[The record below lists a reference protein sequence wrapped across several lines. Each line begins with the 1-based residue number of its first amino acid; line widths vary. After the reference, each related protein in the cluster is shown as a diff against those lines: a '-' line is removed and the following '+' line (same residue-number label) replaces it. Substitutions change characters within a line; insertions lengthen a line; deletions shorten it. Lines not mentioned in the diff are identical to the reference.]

1 MNVMVKKEKEN
12 GNIIEEIN
20 IERKDIDII
29 DNSKQAA
36 KEPSQKSKVTFGLF
50 EVIVFL
56 MAFSIIACL
65 LGYVIG
71 NQNKKETPS
80 EKVTESKELQTF
92 IDQYNYILNNYYGDI
107 DKERL
112 IQSAIGGMLSSLDE
126 YSGLL
131 DSSSNSFNVTLEG
144 SYEGVG
150 IEISNDTQGNIV
162 IRKVYEDTPAAKA
175 GLQANDIIVKFN
187 DIELTGKT
195 SSELVNLIQGVER
208 MKLTIQ
214 RDSNTFEVKVVR
226 EAITLKSVD
235 FGMLDNKIGYIQISI
250 FANNTYAQFK
260 EALETLERD
269 GMEKLIIDVRGNGG
283 GYLSSVDRMLG
294 LFMDSS
300 HVIYQTEVKDK
311 VEKFYSKGKTNKQYP
326 IVVLQNRG
334 SASASEILTSSLKEN
349 MNAYIIGDRS
359 YGKGTVQELQ
369 SAEGVGQ
376 YKFTTKKWLTPN
388 GNWIHEKGIEPD
400 LEVSI
405 DESYLENPIKENDA
419 QFQEAL
425 KYLKN
430 L

>member
-1 MNVMVKKEKEN
+1 MAKKTEEN
-12 GNIIEEIN
+12 ENIIEEKITPEDN
-20 IERKDIDII
+20 IEAME
-29 DNSKQAA
+29 NSKQ
-36 KEPSQKSKVTFGLF
+36 PRVNNRKSKNKVTFGLF

-71 NQNKKETPS
+71 NQNKKESPS
-80 EKVTESKELQTF
+80 KAVTESKELQTF
-92 IDQYNYILNNYYGDI
+92 IDQYNYILDNYYGDI
-107 DKERL
+107 DKEKL

-131 DSSSNSFNVTLEG
+131 DNSSNSFNITLEG
-144 SYEGVG
+144 SYEGIG

-175 GLQANDIIVKFN
+175 GLQANDIITKFN
-187 DIELTGKT
+187 ELELTGKA

-208 MKLTIQ
+208 MRLTIQ
-214 RDSNTFEVKVVR
+214 RGSETLEVKVVR
-226 EAITLKSVD
+226 EAITLKSVNY
-235 FGMLDNKIGYIQISI
+235 GMLENKIGYIQISI

-260 EALETLERD
+260 EALESLERD

-311 VEKFYSKGKTNKQYP
+311 VEKFYSKGKTNKEYP
-326 IVVLQNRG
+326 IVILQNRG

-349 MNAYIIGDRS
+349 LNAYIIGDRS

-400 LEVSI
+400 LGVSI
-405 DESYLENPIKENDA
+405 DESYLENPTRENDK

-425 KYLKN
+425 KYLN
-430 L
+430 GLNS

>member
-1 MNVMVKKEKEN
+1 MAKKAEENESVIKEQIMQEN
-12 GNIIEEIN
+12 DIETIDSPKQPGVDN
-20 IERKDIDII
+20 RK
-29 DNSKQAA
+29 S
-36 KEPSQKSKVTFGLF
+36 KSKVTFGLF

-71 NQNKKETPS
+71 NQNKKENPS
-80 EKVTESKELQTF
+80 AVTESKELQTF
-92 IDQYNYILNNYYGDI
+92 IDQYNYILDNYYGDI
-107 DKERL
+107 DKEKL

-131 DSSSNSFNVTLEG
+131 DSSSNSFNITLEG
-144 SYEGVG
+144 SYEGIG

-175 GLQANDIIVKFN
+175 GLQANDIITKFN
-187 DIELTGKT
+187 ETELTGKT

-208 MKLTIQ
+208 MRLTIQ
-214 RDSNTFEVKVVR
+214 RGSETLEVKVVR
-226 EAITLKSVD
+226 EAITLKSVNS
-235 FGMLDNKIGYIQISI
+235 GMLENKIGYIQISI

-260 EALETLERD
+260 EALESLERD

-300 HVIYQTEVKDK
+300 HIIYQTEVKDK
-311 VEKFYSKGKTNKQYP
+311 VEKFYSRGKSNKEYP
-326 IVVLQNRG
+326 IVILQNRG

-405 DESYLENPIKENDA
+405 DESYLENPTRENDK

-425 KYLKN
+425 KYLN
-430 L
+430 GLNS